1 MKVAQYAKALAA
13 ALTAA
18 AGTYITA
25 AADSHVTTAEWM
37 LVGASAVAA
46 AGIVWAVP
54 NKPAAVK

>member
-1 MKVAQYAKALAA
+1 MKIAQYLKALAA

-18 AGTYITA
+18 AGTYVTA
-25 AADSHVTTAEWM
+25 ATDSHVTTAEWM

-54 NKPAAVK
+54 NAQRAQ